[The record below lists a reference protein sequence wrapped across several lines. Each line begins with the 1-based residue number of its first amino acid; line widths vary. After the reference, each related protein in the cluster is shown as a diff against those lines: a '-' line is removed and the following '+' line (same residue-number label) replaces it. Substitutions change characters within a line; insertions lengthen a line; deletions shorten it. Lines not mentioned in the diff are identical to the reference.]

1 MKDKERLEQTWVNV
15 DEWITTAT
23 QETKKDIKNTLWKEV
38 NMEDIPESYDSW
50 IDSTRSAW
58 IYRDSKYVYW
68 SSEKDIIWAVLVEYS
83 YYPWWWCW
91 MEYWVKL
98 FVKRGEETDYRRI
111 VYRDAYS
118 SSRDDWSKAYHTIDS
133 VDVKGNNVD
142 VHLKSNSGEGT
153 YSFKLKKNEV
163 KEKVLS
169 KEVQEK
175 FKDHV
180 EKEIERLLKEQTRE
194 NWIMPSNYDLVYMHM
209 PNPQKFEKKYEKA
222 EVLGKTIDLWKWEC
236 YLIIKTQIDAD
247 AADGIQ
253 YAWYKYKI
261 TPTSTTIVEQE
272 NAYQSQLMH
281 WKKIKMSLDK

>member
-1 MKDKERLEQTWVNV
+1 
-15 DEWITTAT
+15 
-23 QETKKDIKNTLWKEV
+23 
-38 NMEDIPESYDSW
+38 
-50 IDSTRSAW
+50 
-58 IYRDSKYVYW
+58 
-68 SSEKDIIWAVLVEYS
+68 
-83 YYPWWWCW
+83 
-91 MEYWVKL
+91 
-98 FVKRGEETDYRRI
+98 

-194 NWIMPSNYDLVYMHM
+194 N
-209 PNPQKFEKKYEKA
+209 
-222 EVLGKTIDLWKWEC
+222 
-236 YLIIKTQIDAD
+236 
-247 AADGIQ
+247 
-253 YAWYKYKI
+253 
-261 TPTSTTIVEQE
+261 
-272 NAYQSQLMH
+272 
-281 WKKIKMSLDK
+281 